1 MTECES
7 EPAAT
12 DVARPA
18 ARDPRDPGRRDP
30 RGPALVATAALL
42 LLVAVVASA
51 VLALSHA
58 DGYRW
63 SQAALVPADG
73 RPHVVELADDG
84 PALVWTYEA
93 EVVPACTVR
102 DTGVRTDV
110 GTALE
115 PGPVDGAYR
124 REGGSTG
131 DWVATSRIRP
141 ASSSVEV
148 TCERAASPVAVESAP
163 ALPPLLAGLGAW
175 VALPLGLGLAGL
187 ALAGG
192 AALLGVRR
200 GRGGAR

>member
-1 MTECES
+1 MTERES
-7 EPAAT
+7 EPVAT
-12 DVARPA
+12 DVARPDP
-18 ARDPRDPGRRDP
+18 RDPRDPGRRDP
-30 RGPALVATAALL
+30 RGPALAATAALL
-42 LLVAVVASA
+42 LVLAVVAGA

-84 PALVWTYEA
+84 PALVWTYDA

-102 DTGVRTDV
+102 DTG
-110 GTALE
+110 GGAALE
-115 PGPVDGAYR
+115 PGPVDGAHR
-124 REGGSTG
+124 REGGSAG
-131 DWVATSRIRP
+131 DWVATSSIRP

-163 ALPPLLAGLGAW
+163 ALPPSLAGLGAW

-200 GRGGAR
+200 GRGVAR